1 MVYVLAGKRQMKR
14 RILITLAMGIMAM
27 SLSAAVTGVNKATVF
42 FVAPDGDD
50 AHAGTTAKPFATLTR
65 ARDAARKLGTN
76 VARRIVVRGGKYY
89 DVSLELGPQDSG
101 LTIEAAPGETPA
113 LYGGRLVSGWE
124 KDGDRFYAAKL
135 PGVKE
140 RKVDFRLL
148 LVNDQ
153 VRPRARLPHTGD
165 FTHLTRFDAGW
176 TSTVGG
182 GFRGADKPELK
193 LHLQYR
199 KGDLGPGLDINNAE
213 LTIYH
218 QWDDS
223 VVGLKAHDSETQTL
237 HFSTPS
243 GYPPGAFGVMTYVV
257 WNIREGMF
265 EPGQWYLD
273 RTEGRVVYWP
283 KPGEDIRTIE
293 VIVPTTD
300 AVIEING
307 IKDTPVSGITVEGLN
322 LYATTTPLL
331 SGGWAAG
338 VFKGAVETRF
348 TKNCTFRR
356 MHISG
361 VGGQAI
367 RMADGMN
374 NTVAQCE
381 IASVGAGGIYDIRG
395 NGNRILDN
403 RIRQFGLTHASA
415 IGIRTPGGGQK
426 QPEMSHDNE
435 IANNEVSGGP
445 YVGIEF
451 DGTRNRFER
460 NLVCDVMRVLRDGA
474 AFYGSG
480 KDNII
485 RGNVV
490 RDMPSGKHA
499 NAYYIDELGEG
510 FLVEGNLAINCEWP
524 MHMHMAAR
532 STIRNNVFVSAG
544 AIRLTFPR
552 SSEFIM
558 DRNIVAAGGQI
569 QVENPTAVTTWTN
582 NLFFSQA
589 GQYQGA
595 PDTVQKG
602 APVFVD
608 PARMDYRFKANSPA
622 SALAIKPLDFSHV
635 GPQEGCV
642 TGADKSAGA
651 PAR

>member
-1 MVYVLAGKRQMKR
+1 MKR
-14 RILITLAMGIMAM
+14 LIFNLIGAALLT
-27 SLSAAVTGVNKATVF
+27 SLFAANVTGADNAATFV
-42 FVAPDGDD
+42 VAPDGND

-65 ARDAARKLGTN
+65 ARDAARQLGTN
-76 VARRIVVRGGKYY
+76 QARRIVVRGGKYY
-89 DVSLELGPQDSG
+89 NVTLELGPQDSG

-140 RKVDFRLL
+140 RKVDFRVL

-153 VRPRARLPHTGD
+153 LRPRARLPHTGD
-165 FTHLTRFDAGW
+165 FTHLSRFDAPW
-176 TSTVGG
+176 HTTVGG
-182 GFRGADKPELK
+182 GFRGADTPELK
-193 LHLQYR
+193 SIMQYR
-199 KGDLGPGLDINNAE
+199 QGDLGPGLDINNAE

-223 VVGLKAHDSETQTL
+223 VVGLKAHDPETQTL
-237 HFSTPS
+237 RFSTPS
-243 GYPPGAFGVMTYVV
+243 GYPPGAFGVRTYVV

-273 RTEGRVVYWP
+273 RTGGRVVYWP

-293 VIVPTTD
+293 VIAPS
-300 AVIEING
+300 AESVIDLNG
-307 IKDTPVSGITVEGLN
+307 TKETPVSGVKVEGLS

-338 VFKGAVETRF
+338 VFKGAVESRF
-348 TKNCTFRR
+348 TRDCVFRR
-356 MHISG
+356 LHVSG

-381 IASVGAGGIYDIRG
+381 MASVGAGGIYDIRG
-395 NGNRILDN
+395 NGNRILGN
-403 RIRQFGLTHASA
+403 RIRQFGMAYASA

-451 DGTRNRFER
+451 DGWRNRFER
-460 NLVCDVMRVLRDGA
+460 NLVYDVMRVLRDGA
-474 AFYGSG
+474 AFYGGG
-480 KDNII
+480 KENVL

-490 RDMPSGKHA
+490 RELPSGKHA

-510 FLVEGNLAINCEWP
+510 FLVESNLSINCEWP
-524 MHMHMAAR
+524 VHMHMAVR
-532 STIRNNVFVSAG
+532 NTIRNNVFVNKG

-552 SSEFIM
+552 SSDFTM
-558 DRNIVAAGGQI
+558 DRNIVVAGGPI
-569 QVENPTAVTTWTN
+569 RVENPSGVATWTN
-582 NLFFSQA
+582 NLFSSQS
-589 GQYQGA
+589 GQYPGV
-595 PDTVQKG
+595 PETVQKG
-602 APVFVD
+602 DPRFVD
-608 PARMDYRFKANSPA
+608 LIRMDYRFEADSPA
-622 SALAIKPLDFSHV
+622 TALGIKPLGFGDV
-635 GPQEGCV
+635 GPRPETRSDIDQ
-642 TGADKSAGA
+642 K
-651 PAR
+651 